1 MVAVDAVAN
10 WLWQGSVVALV
21 ATALLHGA
29 PRVSATARYWLWWI
43 ALAIVLL
50 LPMASSLQSL
60 GAATAQ
66 PPSAGVMSGMQG
78 TTVRIPA
85 LPWWAA
91 TLVAAIWT
99 GWAAASLGRALLAL
113 ASLRRARRACRAFP
127 NEREGG
133 LKTWNVLCRFG
144 RRATLVVSDD
154 VGTAAVLGLASP
166 VIAVAPGVLRELRDD
181 DLDRILVHEW
191 AHVQRGDDVG
201 RVVQVVV
208 RVIAGLHP
216 AVWWIDRQ
224 IHLDRETACDDW
236 AVNLTGSA
244 RDYAACLTR
253 LAALRLEQRESFLV
267 PAAVFSSDLA
277 RRVARLLDRRR
288 STSTR
293 TALAPIAVLAPMIAA
308 VAVLIASVELTWGSA
323 PHPGSVACGDPC
335 APRLSLAGAPC
346 GPKPCLHGERDT
358 FVHILAV
365 QARLVV
371 TGAPPVHPMGELG
384 GLSGPAPTVPT
395 VLRGIP
401 PEAMQRIASVP
412 GLGRQPSP
420 GTSRAVESLQASLPV
435 THAEPQKPA
444 EMTAPPQPGMGLQQP
459 LPVGT
464 PDTLALP
471 GIRTPISES
480 VALPA
485 PKAGDR
491 DPSTAAKVA
500 TPWGAAAEAGVG
512 VGRGSQKAAV
522 ATAGFFSKLTKSIA
536 GVF

>member
-1 MVAVDAVAN
+1 MVTVDAVAN

-29 PRVSATARYWLWWI
+29 PRVSATARYRLWWI

-50 LPMASSLQSL
+50 LPMAPSLQSL
-60 GAATAQ
+60 GGATAQ
-66 PPSAGVMSGMQG
+66 PPSAGVMSGMQSM
-78 TTVRIPA
+78 TVRIPA

-127 NEREGG
+127 NERESG
-133 LKTWNVLCRFG
+133 LKTWNALCKFG

-154 VGTAAVLGLASP
+154 VRTAAVLGLASP

-191 AHVQRGDDVG
+191 AHVQRRDDVG
-201 RVVQVVV
+201 RVVQVMV
-208 RVIAGLHP
+208 RAIAGLHP

-253 LAALRLEQRESFLV
+253 LAALRFEQRDSFLV

-293 TALAPIAVLAPMIAA
+293 KALAATAVLAPMIAA
-308 VAVLIASVELTWGSA
+308 VAVLIASVEL
-323 PHPGSVACGDPC
+323 VVM
-335 APRLSLAGAPC
+335 GAP
-346 GPKPCLHGERDT
+346 L
-358 FVHILAV
+358 
-365 QARLVV
+365 
-371 TGAPPVHPMGELG
+371 VHPMGEVG
-384 GLSGPAPTVPT
+384 GLSEPAPTVLT
-395 VLRGIP
+395 GIP

-412 GLGRQPSP
+412 GLEAMERIASVPGIGRQRSP
-420 GTSRAVESLQASLPV
+420 DTSRAVELLPPALPV
-435 THAEPQKPA
+435 TQAEPQKTA
-444 EMTAPPQPGMGLQQP
+444 EMTAPAQPGMELQQP
-459 LPVGT
+459 LSIGA

-485 PKAGDR
+485 PKDGDR
-491 DPSTAAKVA
+491 DPSATAKLA
-500 TPWGAAAEAGVG
+500 TPWGAAADAGAG

-522 ATAGFFSKLTKSIA
+522 ATAGFFSKLSKSIA